1 MAFNVRPTLMTMG
14 INAKTL
20 NAIDL
25 LKRDGAAHYTPLNAI
40 DLFSLIKSF
49 WKS

>member
-1 MAFNVRPTLMTMG
+1 MAFNVRPTLMTMV

-25 LKRDGAAHYTPLNAI
+25 LKRKSKKWRRALNAI
-40 DLFSLIKSF
+40 KRH
-49 WKS
+49 

>member
-25 LKRDGAAHYTPLNAI
+25 LIKEMKKWRRALNAI
-40 DLFSLIKSF
+40 KRH
-49 WKS
+49 

>member
-1 MAFNVRPTLMTMG
+1 MAFNVFALMTMG

-25 LKRDGAAHYTPLNAI
+25 LKRQSEKWRRALNAI
-40 DLFSLIKSF
+40 KRH
-49 WKS
+49 

>member
-1 MAFNVRPTLMTMG
+1 MAFNARPTLMPMV

-25 LKRDGAAHYTPLNAI
+25 LIRQSEKWRRALNAI
-40 DLFSLIKSF
+40 KRH
-49 WKS
+49 

>member
-25 LKRDGAAHYTPLNAI
+25 LIRKSQKCGHALNAI
-40 DLFSLIKSF
+40 KRH
-49 WKS
+49 

>member
-1 MAFNVRPTLMTMG
+1 MAFNVRPTLMTMV

-25 LKRDGAAHYTPLNAI
+25 LIRQSKKCGRALYAIKRH
-40 DLFSLIKSF
+40 
-49 WKS
+49 

>member
-25 LKRDGAAHYTPLNAI
+25 FIRKSQKCGRALYAIKRR
-40 DLFSLIKSF
+40 
-49 WKS
+49 

>member
-1 MAFNVRPTLMTMG
+1 MAFNARPTLMTMV

-25 LKRDGAAHYTPLNAI
+25 LKREMKKWRRALNAI
-40 DLFSLIKSF
+40 KRH
-49 WKS
+49 